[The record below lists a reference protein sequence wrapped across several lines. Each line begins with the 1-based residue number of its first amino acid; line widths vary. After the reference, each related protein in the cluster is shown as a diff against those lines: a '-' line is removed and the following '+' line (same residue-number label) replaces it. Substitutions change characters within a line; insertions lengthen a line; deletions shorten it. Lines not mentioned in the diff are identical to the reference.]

1 VRPPP
6 IMVRCDCG
14 EMRDV
19 AYGDIWTCEGC
30 GRRWNTS
37 QIPAAEYAKV
47 VDVAHDLRNR
57 GLVGLAVIGAVFGS
71 LAIVVEPRMLFTAP
85 VAIGLWYAWFWPRH
99 RRRLRE
105 RARSLPR
112 WELRPE

>member
-1 VRPPP
+1 MRPPP
-6 IMVRCDCG
+6 IGVRCDCG

-19 AYGDIWTCEGC
+19 AYGETWVCESC
-30 GRRWNTS
+30 GRRWNTA
-37 QIPAAEYAKV
+37 QIPADEYAKV
-47 VDVAHDLRNR
+47 VDVARDLRNR
-57 GLVGLAVIGAVFGS
+57 GLAGLVVIGVSFGA
-71 LAIVVEPRMLFTAP
+71 LAIVLEPRMLLTAP

-99 RRRLRE
+99 RRQLRE